1 MMNKERNVN
10 DFDLL
15 AAALAAAQGEFTN
28 PTKDRVNPHFKNRY
42 ATLDSMQTATRPI
55 LARHGLSIVQL
66 PTLAPALITRLM
78 HSSGQYIESETPI
91 AANLKPQEYGSALTY
106 MRRYS
111 YAAMLNIT
119 ADEDDDA
126 EAASTAKPA
135 RAQAARQA
143 NPGPVEVNPPGDSA
157 RGLALG
163 WVEEFRAKYAVAL
176 TIEVVDSITAD
187 TNAIRGKATQSA
199 KDRLKAYWPDLHT
212 LLDKAR
218 LDAEERA
225 MDAQQEAGRTA

>member
-1 MMNKERNVN
+1 MERNVN

-55 LARHGLSIVQL
+55 LAKHGLSIVQL
-66 PTLAPALITRLM
+66 PTSAPSLITRLM

-91 AANLKPQEYGSALTY
+91 GANLKPQEYGSALTY

-126 EAASTAKPA
+126 EAASTAKPQ
-135 RAQAARQA
+135 RAQPARQA
-143 NPGPVEVNPPGDSA
+143 EPANPAAGTSSGRD
-157 RGLALG
+157 LATD
-163 WVEEFRAKYAVAL
+163 WVEQQRALYA
-176 TIEVVDSITAD
+176 TTMSIEGVDAITAKHTASD
-187 TNAIRGKATQSA
+187 KA
-199 KDRLKAYWPDLHT
+199 KDSLARLKRNWPDLHT

-225 MDAQQEAGRTA
+225 MDAQQESERSA